1 MKTNRNEKWVFTEE
15 KLHLLAPS
23 SPGTE
28 LCTLHSHKLG
38 ICQGWSSKVESVQIY
53 QNKPKWNRI
62 NPLRMP
68 I

>member
-28 LCTLHSHKLG
+28 LCTLHSNKLG
-38 ICQGWSSKVESVQIY
+38 NCQGWSSKVCKFLKT
-53 QNKPKWNRI
+53 KPKWNRI
-62 NPLRMP
+62 NLLRMP